1 MSICFSAA
9 LDKLSSSFFL
19 IKMLELIHFMQPL
32 QLISESLYFKV
43 SNFGEDTWKPLIMI

>member
-19 IKMLELIHFMQPL
+19 IKMLELFHFMQPL
-32 QLISESLYFKV
+32 QLISESLYLY
-43 SNFGEDTWKPLIMI
+43 SNQFWRR